1 MAPTATVVPVARPR
15 YAAAGFL
22 PAELR
27 SRAVVAEAVGVAF
40 AIRTD
45 AAAAGAHDLDITALL
60 LDR

>member
-22 PAELR
+22 PTELR
-27 SRAVVAEAVGVAF
+27 TRSVVAEAIGVAF

-45 AAAAGAHDLDITALL
+45 AAAAATHDLDITALL
-60 LDR
+60 LAR